1 MIAARRGARAHH
13 EFRFGAREALALG
26 AASCLV
32 AGAIFAAGVLVGRGA
47 GPSGALRSPA
57 GREAAA
63 SSEAA
68 ESAEGTG
75 KASAARAEEKLTF
88 YKTLT
93 APTADLPP
101 VGKPK
106 IEEHLVPRDEE
117 PATASAVTAPAP
129 AAGEAEVPERRPG
142 PPRRE
147 PPSTAR
153 APVPTRVARVAP
165 APRPAPAAVTAPA
178 HVPDLPWTVQVSAFR
193 SRTLADELRNR
204 LAARGFD
211 VHVFASTTEDGRAR
225 YRVRVGA
232 YASRGEAE
240 RVAGDLRS
248 ERGLN
253 PIVTS
258 RSR

>member
-1 MIAARRGARAHH
+1 
-13 EFRFGAREALALG
+13 
-26 AASCLV
+26 
-32 AGAIFAAGVLVGRGA
+32 
-47 GPSGALRSPA
+47 
-57 GREAAA
+57 
-63 SSEAA
+63 
-68 ESAEGTG
+68 
-75 KASAARAEEKLTF
+75 
-88 YKTLT
+88 
-93 APTADLPP
+93 
-101 VGKPK
+101 
-106 IEEHLVPRDEE
+106 
-117 PATASAVTAPAP
+117 
-129 AAGEAEVPERRPG
+129 
-142 PPRRE
+142 
-147 PPSTAR
+147 
-153 APVPTRVARVAP
+153 
-165 APRPAPAAVTAPA
+165 
-178 HVPDLPWTVQVSAFR
+178 VPDLPWTVQVSAFR